1 MAVRETPSSR
11 LTGGQQAALA
21 AMDPAAGFS
30 CTAITRRPQAPAI
43 QNCSFSMWL
52 VVLLS
57 MLRLSLNSFR
67 EEAIALVAGLVVFA
81 VYYPLAVWVHRDF
94 VSTGRPEGKL
104 VELIL
109 KFEESADGGYQAQ
122 VYGSSSYQKGIL
134 YEDLRRLEEV
144 EIRELPSRPP
154 SWRFI
159 KMVPRDGSDPRSN
172 GRHYYLV
179 QP

>member
-30 CTAITRRPQAPAI
+30 CTAITRRPQAPAL

-57 MLRLSLNSFR
+57 MPRLSLNSFR
-67 EEAIALVAGLVVFA
+67 EEAIALVAGLAVFA

-122 VYGSSSYQKGIL
+122 VYGSSSYQ
-134 YEDLRRLEEV
+134 
-144 EIRELPSRPP
+144 
-154 SWRFI
+154 
-159 KMVPRDGSDPRSN
+159 
-172 GRHYYLV
+172 
-179 QP
+179 